1 MSIKKILLASALS
14 GALAFG
20 MVAIPADTA
29 DAEMVKGKVT
39 KSERDGRLFHMGD
52 KSAKI
57 SGSRTK
63 VTLGG
68 KEDKRKNIKVGMECS
83 ADLKGASGSEA
94 KTIDC
99 K

>member
-1 MSIKKILLASALS
+1 MNIKKILLATALS
-14 GALAFG
+14 GVLALG
-20 MVAIPADTA
+20 MVAVPADTA

-39 KSERDGRLFHMGD
+39 KSERGGRMIHMGD

-63 VTLGG
+63 VTIGG
-68 KEDKRKNIKVGMECS
+68 KEDDRANIKVGMECS

>member
-1 MSIKKILLASALS
+1 MGRFSERPRNQNGL
-14 GALAFG
+14 
-20 MVAIPADTA
+20 PTTA
-29 DAEMVKGKVT
+29 WA
-39 KSERDGRLFHMGD
+39 KSERDGRLIHMGD

-63 VTLGG
+63 VTIGG
-68 KEDKRKNIKVGMECS
+68 KAGDRGDITVGMECS
-83 ADLKGASGSEA
+83 ADLKAASGSEA

>member
-1 MSIKKILLASALS
+1 MDIKKVLLASALG
-14 GALAFG
+14 GALALG
-20 MVAIPADTA
+20 MIALPLDTA
-29 DAEMVKGKVT
+29 DAEVVKGKVT
-39 KSERDGRLFHMGD
+39 KIERGGRTIHMGD

-68 KEDKRKNIKVGMECS
+68 KDGDRGDIKVGMECT
-83 ADLKGASGSEA
+83 ADLKGESGSEA